1 MKGGKLGDFLSHFVF
16 LSEICSQKYIFPL
29 IFRQAKI
36 ARADFTPY
44 DNPSYDS
51 STSVVFNPNVSD
63 SDIPLKPSAG
73 ASSPYQ
79 QWDKNGR
86 AVGYAGDP
94 HLYAPHPQRRDKGF
108 MGRYEEEGAH
118 RQSVESVGW
127 DMQPSSSR
135 ETIPPRFASPPGV
148 GSPRTHDPFDSVET
162 VHQIG
167 YAPRRSSPVVTTAH
181 TTTRATTSPPPRT
194 PTQAQY
200 AQYVP
205 GRLPSPYD
213 GPPGTEQDAY
223 YRHGAEA
230 TDATYATAHSTFES
244 DLDSDPPPQSPLLP
258 PPSRTTALTP
268 PESKYRTS
276 PGALR

>member
-1 MKGGKLGDFLSHFVF
+1 MSFTKGGKLGNFFTFPSFLK
-16 LSEICSQKYIFPL
+16 ICSQKYSSFH
-29 IFRQAKI
+29 RQTKI

-73 ASSPYQ
+73 ATSPYQ

-86 AVGYAGDP
+86 AVGFAGDP
-94 HLYAPHPQRRDKGF
+94 HLYSPHPQRRDKGF
-108 MGRYEEEGAH
+108 MGRYEEEDAH
-118 RQSVESVGW
+118 RQSSESVGW

-148 GSPRTHDPFDSVET
+148 GSPRLPDPFDSVET

-167 YAPRRSSPVVTTAH
+167 YAPRRSPPTVTTAT
-181 TTTRATTSPPPRT
+181 TTTRTTASPRPRT

-200 AQYVP
+200 AQYAP

-213 GPPGTEQDAY
+213 DVPGTEREAY
-223 YRHGAEA
+223 GHGAEA
-230 TDATYATAHSTFES
+230 TDATYATAHSKFES

-258 PPSRTTALTP
+258 PPPRTTALTP
-268 PESKYRTS
+268 PESSYRTS